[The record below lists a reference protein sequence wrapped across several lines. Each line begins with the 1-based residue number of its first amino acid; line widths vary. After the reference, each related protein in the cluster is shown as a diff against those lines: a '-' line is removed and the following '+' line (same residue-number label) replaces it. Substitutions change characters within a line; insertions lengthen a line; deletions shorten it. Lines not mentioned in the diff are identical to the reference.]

1 MKQLKTNKGFSL
13 VELLVAIT
21 LLTVGILSIMQMQ
34 VVAIQSSSHANRL
47 SVATGLAQEVM
58 DDILSWDVNNPPVA
72 DVFTTPTT
80 SDVYGRL
87 SFDNLTKSIS
97 MPGTGVFT
105 ASYTVTLIQ
114 PDQTSAFI
122 SVTVTGSG
130 KTVTLTGIKRIS

>member
-34 VVAIQSSSHANRL
+34 VVAIQSNSHANRL

>member
-34 VVAIQSSSHANRL
+34 VVAIQSNSHANRL

-72 DVFTTPTT
+72 DVFTAPTT

-114 PDQTSAFI
+114 PDLTSAFI